1 MSVTAV
7 IGGQWGDEG
16 KGKIVDALCKSSEV
30 VARYQGGANAGHTI
44 LVGNEETIL
53 HQVPSGILH
62 PKSECILGNG
72 MVIDPI
78 GLSNEID
85 HLQRRGIETQN
96 RIHISLL
103 AHVVTPLHKAYD
115 AYSEL
120 SLGKKAIGTT
130 KRGIGPCYSDK
141 INRTGIQ
148 IKDLKDISHL
158 KMNMAE
164 KIFRA
169 GQAGVVTKEIL
180 PELES
185 QLPEFFTAAER
196 IAQYSEDTIS
206 LLDRYIHENKRILV
220 EGAQGTMLDVD
231 FGSYPFVTSSSTT
244 AGGICTGLG
253 ISPRHI
259 DKIIGIFKAYTTR
272 VGAGPFPTE
281 LFDATGDFLQ
291 QRGGE
296 IGATT
301 RRKRRCGWFDAAV
314 GKYSCRINGFS
325 SIAITKLDV
334 LDELDEIKIC
344 TGYENGSIPEID
356 LLDAIPH
363 FITLKGWKTDITQ
376 CNRYEILPNNAKVY
390 LETISELLETKISH
404 VSVGKDRSQII
415 KI

>member
-16 KGKIVDALCKSSEV
+16 KGKIVDALCETAEV

-85 HLQRRGIETQN
+85 DLQRHGIEIGN

-103 AHVVTPLHKAYD
+103 AHIVTPLHKTYD
-115 AYSEL
+115 AYSEV

-148 IKDLKDISHL
+148 VKDLLDISRL
-158 KMNMAE
+158 KANMTE
-164 KIFRA
+164 KILNARKD
-169 GQAGVVTKEIL
+169 GVVTAENL

-185 QLPEFFTAAER
+185 QLPEFYAAAER
-196 IAQYSEDTIS
+196 IARYAEEAIS
-206 LLDRYIHENKRILV
+206 LLDRYIRENKRILI
-220 EGAQGTMLDVD
+220 EGAQETMLDVD
-231 FGSYPFVTSSSTT
+231 FGSYPFVTSSNTT

-253 ISPRHI
+253 VGPRHI
-259 DKIIGIFKAYTTR
+259 DTIIGIFKAYTTR

-325 SIAITKLDV
+325 SIVITKLDV
-334 LDELDEIKIC
+334 LDDLDEIKIC
-344 TGYENGSIPEID
+344 THYENGNFPEIG
-356 LLDAIPH
+356 LSEAIPH
-363 FITLKGWKTDITQ
+363 LVTLKGWKTDITK
-376 CNRYEILPNNAKVY
+376 CKRYETLPREAKVY
-390 LETISELLETKISH
+390 LETISNLLETKISH

-415 KI
+415 EI

>member
-16 KGKIVDALCKSSEV
+16 KGKIVDALCESSEV

-53 HQVPSGILH
+53 HQIPSGILH

-85 HLQRRGIETQN
+85 DLQRRGIRIGS

-120 SLGKKAIGTT
+120 ALGKKAIGTT

-158 KMNMAE
+158 KSNIAE
-164 KIFRA
+164 KVTRA
-169 GQAGVVTKEIL
+169 METGVVTEENL

-185 QLPEFFTAAER
+185 QLPEFYAAAER
-196 IAQYSEDTIS
+196 IAQYAEDAIS
-206 LLDRYIHENKRILV
+206 LLDRYIRENKRILV

-231 FGSYPFVTSSSTT
+231 FGSYPFVTSSNTT

-253 ISPRHI
+253 VSPRHVDAI
-259 DKIIGIFKAYTTR
+259 VGIFKAYTTR

-281 LFDATGDFLQ
+281 LTDAIGDFLQ

-325 SIAITKLDV
+325 SIVITKLDV
-334 LDELDEIKIC
+334 LDDLDEIKIC
-344 TGYENGSIPEID
+344 THYENGSFPGIGLTE
-356 LLDAIPH
+356 AIPH
-363 FITLKGWKTDITQ
+363 LVTLKGWKSDITR
-376 CNRYEILPNNAKVY
+376 CSRYEMLPRNAKDY
-390 LETISELLETKISH
+390 LETVSDLLETKISH
-404 VSVGKDRSQII
+404 ISVGKDRSQII
-415 KI
+415 EI